1 IVALVIRSKLDETPV
16 FAEKGAAKGTMPIV
30 QLFRTSGGPLFRAIV
45 MGMANVIGTTVV
57 VFGTTYATQAAY
69 GVEMDKDVYLLIP
82 VIANIAAII
91 LIPVFGMLSDKIGR
105 RPFLIL
111 GPLVGGLVAVPYLF

>member
-1 IVALVIRSKLDETPV
+1 ASFIPLSHFLSDADLISWGWRIPFFLSSVVVIVALVIRSKLDETPV

-82 VIANIAAII
+82 VIAN
-91 LIPVFGMLSDKIGR
+91 
-105 RPFLIL
+105 
-111 GPLVGGLVAVPYLF
+111 